1 MKQSDT
7 DRDQNQPSEL
17 NEAYGLFGQ
26 VPWELASAPVAES
39 AVPDYPEHQRQKW
52 RSFHGGL
59 Y

>member
-1 MKQSDT
+1 VAFGL
-7 DRDQNQPSEL
+7 QPL
-17 NEAYGLFGQ
+17 EAYGLFGQ
-26 VPWELASAPVAES
+26 MPWELASAPVAES

>member
-1 MKQSDT
+1 MA
-7 DRDQNQPSEL
+7 RPL
-17 NEAYGLFGQ
+17 LGAR
-26 VPWELASAPVAES
+26 LASVAAKTVPEFTAYAKANPES